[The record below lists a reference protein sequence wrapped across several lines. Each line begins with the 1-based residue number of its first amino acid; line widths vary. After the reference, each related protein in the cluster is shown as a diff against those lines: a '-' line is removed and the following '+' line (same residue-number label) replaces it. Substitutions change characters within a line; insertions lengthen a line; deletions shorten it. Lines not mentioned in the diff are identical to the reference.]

1 MNYALPGA
9 IYSAILAAE
18 AVYIQKASLSPR
30 KGNIYFYVL
39 KEFQFPEN
47 ATVTSKY
54 DSVTRM
60 EVMILEQ
67 EKHIHH
73 AWNNCVTWLLCKT
86 IFKWVP
92 QKLNSLLLN
101 TQMLTPIDSA

>member
-9 IYSAILAAE
+9 IYSAGLTAE
-18 AVYIQKASLSPR
+18 VVHIQKASLSPR
-30 KGNIYFYVL
+30 KGNIYFCLL

-54 DSVTRM
+54 DSVTQM
-60 EVMILEQ
+60 EVTILEQ

-73 AWNNCVTWLLCKT
+73 TWINHVTWLLGKT
-86 IFKWVP
+86 IFKWAP

-101 TQMLTPIDSA
+101 T